1 MAIPTVPPIVL
12 LKKQNTGASATRT
25 GHSVRPAP
33 RNQVLSA
40 IDRIR
45 EVNDC
50 FLKCGRFLLCAHVQ
64 MIALN
69 RHFVKY
75 IVTQKR
81 PGHKSLG
88 ARRKYTQV
96 SVKQLMEV
104 HDKAPQGLKGRE
116 PCACHP
122 ERSGSAARVSRSVD
136 FSFKSLLSDPLAN
149 ARGEPPRQNCTRAI
163 SLRTGFLILAA
174 VCPAEAAR
182 ATWVSPAC

>member
-64 MIALN
+64 MIA
-69 RHFVKY
+69 
-75 IVTQKR
+75 
-81 PGHKSLG
+81 PKSPFCQVYCYPEK
-88 ARRKYTQV
+88 AWPQEPRRQA
-96 SVKQLMEV
+96 EV
-104 HDKAPQGLKGRE
+104 HSGLRQ
-116 PCACHP
+116 AVD
-122 ERSGSAARVSRSVD
+122 GS
-136 FSFKSLLSDPLAN
+136 
-149 ARGEPPRQNCTRAI
+149 PR
-163 SLRTGFLILAA
+163 
-174 VCPAEAAR
+174 
-182 ATWVSPAC
+182 